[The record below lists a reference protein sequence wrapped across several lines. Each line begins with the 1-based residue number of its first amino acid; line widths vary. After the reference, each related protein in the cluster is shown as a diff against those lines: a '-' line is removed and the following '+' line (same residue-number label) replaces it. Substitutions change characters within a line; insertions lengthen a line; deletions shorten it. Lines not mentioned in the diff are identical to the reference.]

1 MKRLLLSTTM
11 FSLLGALLLLNGCSS
26 NNTSEQTD
34 STASQANEKKAELT
48 TKYEQAINQ
57 AQSVYGNLIDAN
69 EAKKIS
75 DQKTGD
81 IAVNLL
87 KSEKGKK
94 VYMTL
99 IQAVDQTLRQ
109 IAQNGAF
116 DIANIN
122 ELNSPQ
128 VKIIETLSEA
138 EQVVMKNLI
147 EAYLISKGYSV
158 SRGQY
163 DNLDFHFLVS
173 WNKSQ
178 GSTE

>member
-1 MKRLLLSTTM
+1 MSYIRSTA
-11 FSLLGALLLLNGCSS
+11 FSLVGALLLLNGCSS
-26 NNTSEQTD
+26 NSSSEKTNSIATQGND
-34 STASQANEKKAELT
+34 KKSELT
-48 TKYEQAINQ
+48 AKYEQAINQ
-57 AQSVYGNLIDAN
+57 AQSVYGNLIDAS

-99 IQAVDQTLRQ
+99 IQTVDQILRQ
-109 IAQNGAF
+109 TAQNGAF

-122 ELNSPQ
+122 GLNSPQ
-128 VKIIETLSEA
+128 VKIIKTLSEE
-138 EQVVMKNLI
+138 EQSVMKNLI
-147 EAYLISKGYSV
+147 EAYLLSKGYSV

-163 DNLDFHFLVS
+163 DILDFHFLVS
-173 WNKSQ
+173 WSKSQ
-178 GSTE
+178 ENAE

>member
-1 MKRLLLSTTM
+1 MSSLRFMVLSTLGSLLLLS
-11 FSLLGALLLLNGCSS
+11 GCSS
-26 NNTSEQTD
+26 QNSSEKID
-34 STASQANEKKAELT
+34 SSTAKANENKSELT
-48 TKYEQAINQ
+48 AKYEQAINQ
-57 AQSVYGNLIDAN
+57 AQSVYGNLIDAK

-94 VYMTL
+94 VYITL

-109 IAQNGAF
+109 AAQNGAF
-116 DIANIN
+116 DTANIN
-122 ELNSPQ
+122 GLNSPQ
-128 VKIIETLSEA
+128 VKIIETLSKE
-138 EQVVMKNLI
+138 EQAVMKNLI

-163 DNLDFHFLVS
+163 DILDFHFLVS

-178 GSTE
+178 GSAE